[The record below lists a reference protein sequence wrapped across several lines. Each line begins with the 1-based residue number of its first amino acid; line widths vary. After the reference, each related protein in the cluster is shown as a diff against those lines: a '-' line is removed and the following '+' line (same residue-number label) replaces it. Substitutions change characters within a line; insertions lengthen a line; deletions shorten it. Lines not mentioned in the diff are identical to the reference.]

1 MQIKLHNIGKMVQK
15 LTITYHGDNK
25 PKNQAG
31 LQKSEKKTKSAG
43 RKLTAIGGNF
53 EELIR

>member
-1 MQIKLHNIGKMVQK
+1 MQIKLHNVRKMGRN
-15 LTITYHGDNK
+15 LIIAYHGDNK
-25 PKNQAG
+25 PKNQPG